1 MQCRAVR
8 EGTLCSTC
16 GEGLLDLS
24 NETDRMFVRMA
35 IHRPSVADVV
45 AVLVA
50 LAVAMVALIGL
61 GPPARWLAGLLQLLA
76 IAAGG
81 MTLAVVRARP
91 FTDFRAPGPIA
102 RNGTDRSDRSHEVQ
116 SAVRFRRQG
125 AHLRY
130 RTVENDRS
138 ARVPCHSER
147 SSRHGRSSP
156 ARIGLIF
163 LKRERGARGLRTAPQ
178 GTSGRAARLFER
190 PSPLGARR
198 TARLRTLD
206 ITRGAAPPRWTNV
219 RIGKNRHEAA
229 LRALDRASA
238 G

>member
-116 SAVRFRRQG
+116 SA
-125 AHLRY
+125 
-130 RTVENDRS
+130 RS
-138 ARVPCHSER
+138 DS
-147 SSRHGRSSP
+147 
-156 ARIGLIF
+156 
-163 LKRERGARGLRTAPQ
+163 GARGHTFAIEPSRTTGALAYLATPNVRQ
-178 GTSGRAARLFER
+178 GTVARL
-190 PSPLGARR
+190 
-198 TARLRTLD
+198 LRGSD
-206 ITRGAAPPRWTNV
+206 
-219 RIGKNRHEAA
+219 
-229 LRALDRASA
+229 
-238 G
+238 